1 VTEGNLG
8 DYFNVNAYAAAYTGV
23 QDIDKPE
30 ADRGP
35 SEFDVR
41 HRFTLSAVWD
51 LPIFK
56 SGRKG
61 QLLGGWQLN
70 TIVSLQSGR
79 PFDVDC
85 TLAWFQG
92 CDFNMDG
99 VQVDRPNNPGNVRTS
114 GFNNHQFVNGVFP
127 IQAFCPGGIVP
138 FFDGSPCVPVGTDG
152 NLGRNA
158 FRGPSFKSV
167 DLGLFKNTVIREGL
181 NLQFRAEAFNLFN
194 RVNLYNPIG
203 DLGSPLFGKS
213 VAAFPARELQLGLKL
228 VF

>member
-1 VTEGNLG
+1 
-8 DYFNVNAYAAAYTGV
+8 
-23 QDIDKPE
+23 
-30 ADRGP
+30 
-35 SEFDVR
+35 
-41 HRFTLSAVWD
+41 
-51 LPIFK
+51 
-56 SGRKG
+56 
-61 QLLGGWQLN
+61 
-70 TIVSLQSGR
+70 
-79 PFDVDC
+79 
-85 TLAWFQG
+85 
-92 CDFNMDG
+92 
-99 VQVDRPNNPGNVRTS
+99 
-114 GFNNHQFVNGVFP
+114 
-127 IQAFCPGGIVP
+127 
-138 FFDGSPCVPVGTDG
+138 VGTDG